1 MHMKTVSSMLQI
13 RNRRVVE
20 LATKLAA
27 FRHSTKTDVV
37 LAALENELERI
48 EREKSLAE
56 RIKPIQERIAAVP
69 PTGLRADKDFSDDLS
84 GDS

>member
-20 LATKLAA
+20 LAAKLAA
-27 FRHSTKTDVV
+27 VRHSTKTDVV
-37 LAALENELERI
+37 LTALENELARI

-56 RIKPIQERIAAVP
+56 RIKPIQERISAVP
-69 PTGLRADKDFSDDLS
+69 LTGLEADKDFFDDLS